1 MSEKLRELKEK
12 AMARQKALAEL
23 RAYTPLSKVDPTMP
37 EEGNATTESVRDNFS
52 HTKYEIEALQ
62 ASVQE
67 LGKQIN
73 LLDQEYVNK
82 TGDTMLDNLKLDP
95 SVIPTDPEDYATKG
109 YVDSVG
115 GGGGG
120 GGGLP
125 DAPQDGKTY
134 GRKDA
139 KWVSL
144 NADGSGGYAI
154 TTSDI
159 ALSNPSRYTFE
170 TQEDANEYFYDE
182 LESIKSTGGG
192 TGGSVKWT
200 GVTDK
205 PQEIEALDGTVGSSI
220 VSAGSY

>member
-12 AMARQKALAEL
+12 AMARQRALAEL

-67 LGKQIN
+67 LGKQIG

-95 SVIPTDPEDYATKG
+95 SVVPQDPEDYATKG

-120 GGGLP
+120 TAGPVEWGEI
-125 DAPQDGKTY
+125 Q
-134 GRKDA
+134 
-139 KWVSL
+139 
-144 NADGSGGYAI
+144 N
-154 TTSDI
+154 
-159 ALSNPSRYTFE
+159 
-170 TQEDANEYFYDE
+170 
-182 LESIKSTGGG
+182 
-192 TGGSVKWT
+192 
-200 GVTDK
+200 K
-205 PQEIEALDGTVGSSI
+205 PQEIDLLDGTTDSSI
-220 VSAGSY
+220 ISAGSY

>member
-1 MSEKLRELKEK
+1 MSEKLKELKEK
-12 AMARQKALAEL
+12 TMARQRALAEL

-67 LGKQIN
+67 LGRQIG

-95 SVIPTDPEDYATKG
+95 SVTPQDPEDYVTKS

-120 GGGLP
+120 LP
-125 DAPQDGKTY
+125 EAPQDGQTY

-139 KWVSL
+139 KWEKITS
-144 NADGSGGYAI
+144 SGGGI
-154 TTSDI
+154 TG
-159 ALSNPSRYTFE
+159 PVE
-170 TQEDANEYFYDE
+170 WDE
-182 LESIKSTGGG
+182 IQN
-192 TGGSVKWT
+192 
-200 GVTDK
+200 K
-205 PQEIEALDGTVGSSI
+205 PQEIDLLDGTKDSSI
-220 VSAGSY
+220 ISAGSY